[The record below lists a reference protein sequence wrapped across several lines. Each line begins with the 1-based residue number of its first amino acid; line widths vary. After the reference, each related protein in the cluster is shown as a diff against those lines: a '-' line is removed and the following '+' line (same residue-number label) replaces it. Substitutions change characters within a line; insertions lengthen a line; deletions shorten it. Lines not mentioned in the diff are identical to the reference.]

1 LAFLKY
7 TIQLE
12 PCKAIEN
19 KGLFCPYLPETSIET
34 IRGFQMAPAPTEKE
48 MTKWEILA
56 YMCGFSFG
64 IIAGLLLAPL
74 L

>member
-1 LAFLKY
+1 MHK
-7 TIQLE
+7 T
-12 PCKAIEN
+12 
-19 KGLFCPYLPETSIET
+19 GIET
-34 IRGFQMAPAPTEKE
+34 IRQSETIPAPMEKE